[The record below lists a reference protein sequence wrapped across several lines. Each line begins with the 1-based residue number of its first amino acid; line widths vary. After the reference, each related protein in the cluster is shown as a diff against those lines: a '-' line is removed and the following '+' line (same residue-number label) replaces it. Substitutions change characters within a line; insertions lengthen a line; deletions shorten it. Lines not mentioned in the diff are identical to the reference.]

1 MLPMRQSYRI
11 IPIYTADVS
20 GVCSALYE
28 LGGMTV
34 MHDPSGCN
42 STYNT
47 HDEIR
52 WYDQDSLIFIS
63 GLTEI
68 DAIMGNDRKFMDDIE
83 HAARE
88 LHPKFIALAGSPIP
102 FMNGTDFPAIA
113 RVIETETGIPTFSVP
128 TNGMHDYVYGAGIAL
143 EEIAKRFTG
152 KSPVENL
159 NQHANER
166 TRQLYEKHSVNLLG
180 VTPLDFGPQ
189 KKVDILKE
197 NLQKNGWQVL
207 STWAMGDNLETLQ
220 RAGEAS
226 VNLVVSAVGL
236 RAAKVLQEKFGTPY
250 VVGAPV
256 CTELFL
262 TEKVGTKAEIAMDDL
277 LNRSDSL
284 NYTEE
289 IVQALNEMLHKRKEN
304 DQAENQ
310 VLYYAETKCA
320 NRTEIEKAEKSEALH
335 SENEMMQKNIQMPY
349 LKNRMSAPAEITLI
363 GEPVTMGSL
372 AAAIETEYGKSV
384 RVLCP
389 LKDCEALVG
398 SKDAIVLGEEAM
410 EEALKDAQIIIADP
424 LYRPICPKKST
435 FYELPHVAFSGR
447 IFV

>member
-68 DAIMGNDRKFMDDIE
+68 DAIMGNDQKFINDIE

-113 RVIETETGIPTFSVP
+113 RVIEEETGIPAFSVP
-128 TNGMHDYVYGAGIAL
+128 TNGMNDYVYGAGIAL
-143 EEIAKRFTG
+143 EEIAKRFVSAPAENRG
-152 KSPVENL
+152 KDKNF
-159 NQHANER
+159 AR
-166 TRQLYEKHSVNLLG
+166 RVNLLG

-189 KKVDILKE
+189 ENVEILKE
-197 NLQKNGWQVL
+197 NLQKYGWTVL
-207 STWAMGDNLETLQ
+207 STWAMGDDLEMLQ
-220 RAGEAS
+220 KSGEAD

-236 RAAKVLQEKFGTPY
+236 RVAKVLWETCSIPY
-250 VVGAPV
+250 VIGNPNEWMA
-256 CTELFL
+256 EDIS
-262 TEKVGTKAEIAMDDL
+262 KALEAAA
-277 LNRSDSL
+277 
-284 NYTEE
+284 TG
-289 IVQALNEMLHKRKEN
+289 
-304 DQAENQ
+304 
-310 VLYYAETKCA
+310 
-320 NRTEIEKAEKSEALH
+320 KSEP
-335 SENEMMQKNIQMPY
+335 EVTY
-349 LKNRMSAPAEITLI
+349 LQNRMEEEAEITLI

-372 AAAIETEYGKSV
+372 AAGIEKAYGRSA

-389 LKDCEALVG
+389 LKECESLVG
-398 SKDAIVLGEEAM
+398 EKDEVVLGEEAM
-410 EEALKDAQIIIADP
+410 EEALKGAKMIVADP
-424 LYRPICPKKST
+424 LYRPICPKDSS

-447 IFV
+447 IYFV

>member
-68 DAIMGNDRKFMDDIE
+68 DAIMGNDRKFIDDIE

-113 RVIETETGIPTFSVP
+113 RVIETETGIPTFAVP

-143 EEIAKRFTG
+143 EEIAKRFTEEADT
-152 KSPVENL
+152 KNAIQKPEI
-159 NQHANER
+159 R
-166 TRQLYEKHSVNLLG
+166 FRRSVNLLG

-189 KKVDILKE
+189 KNVEILKE
-197 NLQKNGWQVL
+197 NLHKYGWNVL
-207 STWAMGDNLETLQ
+207 STWAMGDLLETLQ
-220 RAGEAS
+220 MAGTAE

-236 RAAKVLQEKFGTPY
+236 RAAKVLQEKYGTPY
-250 VVGAPV
+250 VI
-256 CTELFL
+256 
-262 TEKVGTKAEIAMDDL
+262 GTP
-277 LNRSDSL
+277 
-284 NYTEE
+284 
-289 IVQALNEMLHKRKEN
+289 NEWL
-304 DQAENQ
+304 AEN
-310 VLYYAETKCA
+310 
-320 NRTEIEKAEKSEALH
+320 ISEAL
-335 SENEMMQKNIQMPY
+335 ENAKGQQTEKLIYLQNRMQKD
-349 LKNRMSAPAEITLI
+349 AEITLI
-363 GEPVTMGSL
+363 GEPITMGSL
-372 AAAIETEYGKSV
+372 AAGIEKVHGRST

-389 LKDCEALVG
+389 LKECEDLIG
-398 SKDAIVLGEEAM
+398 EKDAIVLGEEAM
-410 EEALKDAQIIIADP
+410 EEALKDAKIIVADP
-424 LYRPICPKKST
+424 LYKPICPPKCE

-447 IFV
+447 IYIK

>member
-1 MLPMRQSYRI
+1 MRQSYRM

-68 DAIMGNDRKFMDDIE
+68 DAIMGNDRKFIDDIE

-128 TNGMHDYVYGAGIAL
+128 TNGMNDYIYGVGIAL
-143 EEIAKRFTG
+143 EQIARRFV
-152 KSPVENL
+152 KEPDRQKKDRFPV
-159 NQHANER
+159 R
-166 TRQLYEKHSVNLLG
+166 SVNLLG

-189 KKVDILKE
+189 ENVETLKE
-197 NLQKNGWQVL
+197 NLKEYGWNVL
-207 STWAMGDNLETLQ
+207 STWAMGDDLETLQ
-220 RAGEAS
+220 KAGEATVS
-226 VNLVVSAVGL
+226 LVVSAVGL
-236 RAAKVLQEKFGTPY
+236 LAAEVLRETYKIPYVIGTPNQW
-250 VVGAPV
+250 
-256 CTELFL
+256 L
-262 TEKVGTKAEIAMDDL
+262 AEDISNAL
-277 LNRSDSL
+277 ETAITRYAAVTQQSDP
-284 NYTEE
+284 
-289 IVQALNEMLHKRKEN
+289 A
-304 DQAENQ
+304 AF
-310 VLYYAETKCA
+310 
-320 NRTEIEKAEKSEALH
+320 
-335 SENEMMQKNIQMPY
+335 Y
-349 LKNRMSAPAEITLI
+349 LKNRMQQEAEITLI

-372 AAAIETEYGKSV
+372 AAGIEKKYGHSV
-384 RVLCP
+384 RVFCP
-389 LKDCEALVG
+389 LKGCETLLG
-398 SKDAIVLGEEAM
+398 KKDKAVFGEEAM
-410 EEALKDAQIIIADP
+410 EEALKDARIIVADP
-424 LYRPICPKKST
+424 LYRPVCPKDSI

-447 IFV
+447 IYSGKNNR

>member
-1 MLPMRQSYRI
+1 MRQSYRI

-68 DAIMGNDRKFMDDIE
+68 DAIMGNDRKFIDDIE

-88 LHPKFIALAGSPIP
+88 LRPKFIALAGSPIP

-113 RVIETETGIPTFSVP
+113 RVIEVETGIPTFSVP

-143 EEIAKRFTG
+143 EKIAERFAGKTEIENDTQKQTFADKSAETETTDDSRFPDSVVNMNPKKKEKRSG
-152 KSPVENL
+152 
-159 NQHANER
+159 R
-166 TRQLYEKHSVNLLG
+166 SVNLLG

-189 KKVDILKE
+189 KNVEIMKE
-197 NLQKNGWQVL
+197 NLHNYGWNVL
-207 STWAMGDNLETLQ
+207 SAWAMGDTLETLQ
-220 RAGEAS
+220 QAETAD

-250 VVGAPV
+250 VI
-256 CTELFL
+256 
-262 TEKVGTKAEIAMDDL
+262 GTP
-277 LNRSDSL
+277 
-284 NYTEE
+284 
-289 IVQALNEMLHKRKEN
+289 NEWL
-304 DQAENQ
+304 
-310 VLYYAETKCA
+310 AET
-320 NRTEIEKAEKSEALH
+320 ISEAL
-335 SENEMMQKNIQMPY
+335 EEAAEQQTDRKMVYLQNRMQKE
-349 LKNRMSAPAEITLI
+349 AEITLI

-372 AAAIETEYGKSV
+372 AAGIEKKYGHSV
-384 RVLCP
+384 RVFCP
-389 LKDCEALVG
+389 LKECENLVG
-398 SKDAIVLGEEAM
+398 EKDAIVLGEEAM
-410 EEALKDAQIIIADP
+410 EEALRDAKIIVADP
-424 LYRPICPKKST
+424 LYKPICPAKCT

-447 IFV
+447 LWFGAD

>member
-68 DAIMGNDRKFMDDIE
+68 DAIMGNDRKFIDDIE

-113 RVIETETGIPTFSVP
+113 RVIETETGIPTFAVP

-143 EEIAKRFTG
+143 EEIAKRFT
-152 KSPVENL
+152 
-159 NQHANER
+159 
-166 TRQLYEKHSVNLLG
+166 EKADTKNAIQKPEIRFRRSVNLLG

-189 KKVDILKE
+189 KNVNLLKE
-197 NLQKNGWQVL
+197 NLHKYGWNVL
-207 STWAMGDNLETLQ
+207 ATWAMGDSLETLQ
-220 RAGEAS
+220 MAGTAA

-250 VVGAPV
+250 VI
-256 CTELFL
+256 
-262 TEKVGTKAEIAMDDL
+262 GTPNEWLAEDISKKM
-277 LNRSDSL
+277 
-284 NYTEE
+284 
-289 IVQALNEMLHKRKEN
+289 EN
-304 DQAENQ
+304 
-310 VLYYAETKCA
+310 V
-320 NRTEIEKAEKSEALH
+320 IEQLSSAFIPEAVYLKDR
-335 SENEMMQKNIQMPY
+335 MQKD
-349 LKNRMSAPAEITLI
+349 AEITLI

-372 AAAIETEYGKSV
+372 AAGIEKIYGRSA
-384 RVLCP
+384 RVFCP
-389 LKDCEALVG
+389 LKECENLIG
-398 SKDAIVLGEEAM
+398 EKDAIVFGEEAM
-410 EEALKDAQIIIADP
+410 EEALKDAKIIVADP
-424 LYRPICPKKST
+424 LYRPIAPKDCE

-447 IFV
+447 MFLTRF

>member
-1 MLPMRQSYRI
+1 MRQSYRI

-68 DAIMGNDRKFMDDIE
+68 DAIMGNDRKFIDDIE

-88 LHPKFIALAGSPIP
+88 LRPKFIALAGSPIP

-152 KSPVENL
+152 KTEIENDT
-159 NQHANER
+159 QKR
-166 TRQLYEKHSVNLLG
+166 TSADKIAETETTDDSRFPDSVVNVNPKKKEKRSGRSVNLLG

-189 KKVDILKE
+189 KNVEIMKE
-197 NLQKNGWQVL
+197 NLHNYGWNVL
-207 STWAMGDNLETLQ
+207 SAWAMGDTLETLQ
-220 RAGEAS
+220 QAETAD

-250 VVGAPV
+250 VI
-256 CTELFL
+256 
-262 TEKVGTKAEIAMDDL
+262 GTP
-277 LNRSDSL
+277 
-284 NYTEE
+284 
-289 IVQALNEMLHKRKEN
+289 NEWL
-304 DQAENQ
+304 
-310 VLYYAETKCA
+310 AET
-320 NRTEIEKAEKSEALH
+320 ISEALK
-335 SENEMMQKNIQMPY
+335 EAAEQQTDRKMVYLQNRMQKE
-349 LKNRMSAPAEITLI
+349 AEITLI

-372 AAAIETEYGKSV
+372 AAGIEKKYGHSV
-384 RVLCP
+384 RVFCP
-389 LKDCEALVG
+389 LKECENLVG
-398 SKDAIVLGEEAM
+398 EKDAIVLGEEAM
-410 EEALKDAQIIIADP
+410 EEALRDAKIIVADP
-424 LYRPICPKKST
+424 LYKPICPAKCT

-447 IFV
+447 LWFGTD

>member
-68 DAIMGNDRKFMDDIE
+68 DAIMGNDRKFIDDIE

-88 LHPKFIALAGSPIP
+88 LRPKFIALAGSPIP

-113 RVIETETGIPTFSVP
+113 RVIEAETGIPTFSVP

-143 EEIAKRFTG
+143 EKIAERFAGKTEIENDTQKQTSADKSAETETTDDSRFPDSVVNMNPKKKEKRSG
-152 KSPVENL
+152 
-159 NQHANER
+159 R
-166 TRQLYEKHSVNLLG
+166 SVNLLG

-189 KKVDILKE
+189 KNVEIMKE
-197 NLQKNGWQVL
+197 NLHNYGWNVL
-207 STWAMGDNLETLQ
+207 SAWAMGDTLETLQ
-220 RAGEAS
+220 QAETAD

-250 VVGAPV
+250 VI
-256 CTELFL
+256 
-262 TEKVGTKAEIAMDDL
+262 GTP
-277 LNRSDSL
+277 
-284 NYTEE
+284 
-289 IVQALNEMLHKRKEN
+289 NEWL
-304 DQAENQ
+304 
-310 VLYYAETKCA
+310 AET
-320 NRTEIEKAEKSEALH
+320 ISEAL
-335 SENEMMQKNIQMPY
+335 EEAAEQQTDRKIVYLQNRMQKE
-349 LKNRMSAPAEITLI
+349 AEITLI

-372 AAAIETEYGKSV
+372 AAGIEKKYGHSV
-384 RVLCP
+384 RVFCP
-389 LKDCEALVG
+389 LKECENLVG
-398 SKDAIVLGEEAM
+398 EKDAIVLGEEAM
-410 EEALKDAQIIIADP
+410 EEALKDAKIIVADP
-424 LYRPICPKKST
+424 LYKPICPAKCT

-447 IFV
+447 LWFGTD

>member
-1 MLPMRQSYRI
+1 MLLMRQSYRM

-68 DAIMGNDRKFMDDIE
+68 DAIMGNDRKFIDDIE

-128 TNGMHDYVYGAGIAL
+128 TNGMNDYIYGAGIAL
-143 EEIAKRFTG
+143 EQIARRFV
-152 KSPVENL
+152 KEPD
-159 NQHANER
+159 
-166 TRQLYEKHSVNLLG
+166 RQEKDRSSLKSVNLLG

-189 KKVDILKE
+189 ENVEVLKE
-197 NLQKNGWQVL
+197 NLKKYGWNVL
-207 STWAMGDNLETLQ
+207 STWAMGDDLETLQ
-220 RAGEAS
+220 KAGEATVS
-226 VNLVVSAVGL
+226 LVVSAVGL
-236 RAAKVLQEKFGTPY
+236 RAAEVLREKYKIPYVIGTPNQW
-250 VVGAPV
+250 
-256 CTELFL
+256 L
-262 TEKVGTKAEIAMDDL
+262 AEDISNAL
-277 LNRSDSL
+277 ETAITRYAAVTQQSDP
-284 NYTEE
+284 
-289 IVQALNEMLHKRKEN
+289 A
-304 DQAENQ
+304 AF
-310 VLYYAETKCA
+310 
-320 NRTEIEKAEKSEALH
+320 
-335 SENEMMQKNIQMPY
+335 Y
-349 LKNRMSAPAEITLI
+349 LKNRMQQKAEITLI

-372 AAAIETEYGKSV
+372 AAGIEKKYGHSA
-384 RVLCP
+384 RVFCP
-389 LKDCEALVG
+389 LKGCETLLG
-398 SKDAIVLGEEAM
+398 KKDKAVFGEEAM
-410 EEALKDAQIIIADP
+410 EEALKDARIIVADP
-424 LYRPICPKKST
+424 LYRPVCPKDSI

-447 IFV
+447 IYSGKNNR

>member
-68 DAIMGNDRKFMDDIE
+68 DAIMGNDRKFIDDIE

-88 LHPKFIALAGSPIP
+88 LRPKFIALAGSPIP

-113 RVIETETGIPTFSVP
+113 RVIEVETGIPTFSVP

-143 EEIAKRFTG
+143 EKIAERFAGKTEIENDTQKQTSADKSAETETTDDSRFPDSVVNMNPKKKEKRSG
-152 KSPVENL
+152 
-159 NQHANER
+159 R
-166 TRQLYEKHSVNLLG
+166 SVNLLG

-189 KKVDILKE
+189 KNVEIMKE
-197 NLQKNGWQVL
+197 NLHNYGWNVL
-207 STWAMGDNLETLQ
+207 SAWAMGDTLETLQ
-220 RAGEAS
+220 QAETAD

-250 VVGAPV
+250 VI
-256 CTELFL
+256 
-262 TEKVGTKAEIAMDDL
+262 GTP
-277 LNRSDSL
+277 
-284 NYTEE
+284 
-289 IVQALNEMLHKRKEN
+289 NEWL
-304 DQAENQ
+304 
-310 VLYYAETKCA
+310 AET
-320 NRTEIEKAEKSEALH
+320 ISEAL
-335 SENEMMQKNIQMPY
+335 EEAAEQQTDRKMVYLQNRMQKE
-349 LKNRMSAPAEITLI
+349 AEIILI

-372 AAAIETEYGKSV
+372 AAGIEKKYGHSV
-384 RVLCP
+384 RVFCP
-389 LKDCEALVG
+389 LKECENLVG
-398 SKDAIVLGEEAM
+398 EKDAIVLGEEAM
-410 EEALKDAQIIIADP
+410 EEALKDAKIIVADP
-424 LYRPICPKKST
+424 LYKPICPAKCT

-447 IFV
+447 LWFGTD

>member
-68 DAIMGNDRKFMDDIE
+68 DAIMGNDRKFIDDIE

-88 LHPKFIALAGSPIP
+88 LRPNFIALAGSPIP

-143 EEIAKRFTG
+143 EKIAERFTG
-152 KSPVENL
+152 KTERENDTQKQTSADKSAETEMTDDSRFPDSVV
-159 NQHANER
+159 NVNPKKK
-166 TRQLYEKHSVNLLG
+166 EKRSGRSVNLLG

-189 KKVDILKE
+189 KNVEIMKE
-197 NLQKNGWQVL
+197 NLHNYGWNVF
-207 STWAMGDNLETLQ
+207 SAWAMGDTLETLQ
-220 RAGEAS
+220 QAETAD

-250 VVGAPV
+250 VI
-256 CTELFL
+256 
-262 TEKVGTKAEIAMDDL
+262 GTP
-277 LNRSDSL
+277 
-284 NYTEE
+284 
-289 IVQALNEMLHKRKEN
+289 NEWL
-304 DQAENQ
+304 
-310 VLYYAETKCA
+310 AET
-320 NRTEIEKAEKSEALH
+320 ISEAL
-335 SENEMMQKNIQMPY
+335 EEAAEQQTDRKIVY
-349 LKNRMSAPAEITLI
+349 LQNRMRKEAEITLI

-372 AAAIETEYGKSV
+372 AAGIEKKYGHSV
-384 RVLCP
+384 RVFCP
-389 LKDCEALVG
+389 LKECENLVG
-398 SKDAIVLGEEAM
+398 EKDAIVLGEEAM
-410 EEALKDAQIIIADP
+410 EEALRDAKIIVADP
-424 LYRPICPKKST
+424 LYKPICPT
-435 FYELPHVAFSGR
+435 TCVFYELPHVAFSGR
-447 IFV
+447 LWIGAD

>member
-68 DAIMGNDRKFMDDIE
+68 DAIMGNDRKFIDDIE
-83 HAARE
+83 HAARD

-113 RVIETETGIPTFSVP
+113 RVIETETGIPTFAVP

-143 EEIAKRFTG
+143 EKIAKRFTE
-152 KSPVENL
+152 K
-159 NQHANER
+159 ANIKNAIQKTEIR
-166 TRQLYEKHSVNLLG
+166 FRRSVNLLG
-180 VTPLDFGPQ
+180 VTPLDFGVQ
-189 KKVDILKE
+189 KNVEILKE
-197 NLQKNGWQVL
+197 NLHKYGWHVL
-207 STWAMGDNLETLQ
+207 SAWAMGDSLETLQ
-220 RAGEAS
+220 MAGTAD

-236 RAAKVLQEKFGTPY
+236 RTAKVLQEKFGTPY
-250 VVGAPV
+250 VIGTPNEWLAEDISKKMENV
-256 CTELFL
+256 TEQQMEQLSNTQCL
-262 TEKVGTKAEIAMDDL
+262 NRLSGMQKCDGTK
-277 LNRSDSL
+277 
-284 NYTEE
+284 
-289 IVQALNEMLHKRKEN
+289 VK
-304 DQAENQ
+304 DQLSRAF
-310 VLYYAETKCA
+310 
-320 NRTEIEKAEKSEALH
+320 IPEAV
-335 SENEMMQKNIQMPY
+335 Y
-349 LKNRMSAPAEITLI
+349 LKDRMQTSAEITLI

-372 AAAIETEYGKSV
+372 AAGIEKVYGRSA
-384 RVLCP
+384 RVFCP
-389 LKDCEALVG
+389 LKECENLVG
-398 SKDAIVLGEEAM
+398 EKDAIILGEEAM
-410 EEALKDAQIIIADP
+410 EKVLKEAKIIVADP
-424 LYRPICPKKST
+424 LYRPIAPKDCE

-447 IFV
+447 MFLTRF

>member
-68 DAIMGNDRKFMDDIE
+68 DAIMGNDRKFIDDIE

-88 LHPKFIALAGSPIP
+88 LRPKFIALAGSPIP

-143 EEIAKRFTG
+143 EKIAERFAGKTEIENDTQKQTSADKSAETETTDDSRFPDSVVNMNPKKKEKRSG
-152 KSPVENL
+152 
-159 NQHANER
+159 R
-166 TRQLYEKHSVNLLG
+166 SVNLLG

-189 KKVDILKE
+189 KNVEIMKE
-197 NLQKNGWQVL
+197 NLHNYGWNVL
-207 STWAMGDNLETLQ
+207 SAWAMGDTLETLQ
-220 RAGEAS
+220 QAETAD

-250 VVGAPV
+250 VI
-256 CTELFL
+256 
-262 TEKVGTKAEIAMDDL
+262 GTP
-277 LNRSDSL
+277 
-284 NYTEE
+284 
-289 IVQALNEMLHKRKEN
+289 NEWL
-304 DQAENQ
+304 
-310 VLYYAETKCA
+310 AET
-320 NRTEIEKAEKSEALH
+320 ISEAL
-335 SENEMMQKNIQMPY
+335 EEAAEQQTDRKIVYLQNRMQKE
-349 LKNRMSAPAEITLI
+349 AEITLI

-372 AAAIETEYGKSV
+372 AAGIEKKYGHSV
-384 RVLCP
+384 RVFCP
-389 LKDCEALVG
+389 LKECENLVG
-398 SKDAIVLGEEAM
+398 EKDAIVLGEEAM
-410 EEALKDAQIIIADP
+410 EEALRDAKIIVADP
-424 LYRPICPKKST
+424 LYKPICPAKCT

-447 IFV
+447 LWFGTD

>member
-1 MLPMRQSYRI
+1 MRQSYRM

-68 DAIMGNDRKFMDDIE
+68 DAIMGNDRKFIDDIE

-128 TNGMHDYVYGAGIAL
+128 TNGMNDYIYGAGIAL
-143 EEIAKRFTG
+143 EQIARRFV
-152 KSPVENL
+152 KEPDRQKKDRFPV
-159 NQHANER
+159 R
-166 TRQLYEKHSVNLLG
+166 SVNLLG

-189 KKVDILKE
+189 ENVERLKE
-197 NLQKNGWQVL
+197 NLKKYGWNVL
-207 STWAMGDNLETLQ
+207 STWAMGDDLETLQ
-220 RAGEAS
+220 KAGEATVS
-226 VNLVVSAVGL
+226 LVVSAVGL
-236 RAAKVLQEKFGTPY
+236 LAAEVLRETYKIPYVIGTPNQW
-250 VVGAPV
+250 
-256 CTELFL
+256 L
-262 TEKVGTKAEIAMDDL
+262 AEDISNALETTIM
-277 LNRSDSL
+277 RHAAAIQQSDP
-284 NYTEE
+284 
-289 IVQALNEMLHKRKEN
+289 A
-304 DQAENQ
+304 AF
-310 VLYYAETKCA
+310 
-320 NRTEIEKAEKSEALH
+320 
-335 SENEMMQKNIQMPY
+335 Y
-349 LKNRMSAPAEITLI
+349 LKNRMQQEAEITLI

-372 AAAIETEYGKSV
+372 AAGIEKKYGHSA
-384 RVLCP
+384 RVFCP
-389 LKDCEALVG
+389 LKGCETLLG
-398 SKDAIVLGEEAM
+398 KKDKAVFGEEAM
-410 EEALKDAQIIIADP
+410 EEALKDARIIVADP
-424 LYRPICPKKST
+424 LYRPVCPKDSI

-447 IFV
+447 IYLGKNNR

>member
-68 DAIMGNDRKFMDDIE
+68 DAIMGNDRKFIDDIE

-113 RVIETETGIPTFSVP
+113 RVIETETGIPTFAVP
-128 TNGMHDYVYGAGIAL
+128 TNGMHDYIYGAGIAL
-143 EEIAKRFTG
+143 EEIAKRFTEEADT
-152 KSPVENL
+152 KNAIQKPKI
-159 NQHANER
+159 R
-166 TRQLYEKHSVNLLG
+166 FRRSVNLLG

-189 KKVDILKE
+189 KNVNLLKE
-197 NLQKNGWQVL
+197 NLHKYGWNVL
-207 STWAMGDNLETLQ
+207 STWAMGDSLETLQ
-220 RAGEAS
+220 MAGTAE

-236 RAAKVLQEKFGTPY
+236 RAAKVLQEKYGTPY
-250 VVGAPV
+250 VI
-256 CTELFL
+256 
-262 TEKVGTKAEIAMDDL
+262 GTP
-277 LNRSDSL
+277 
-284 NYTEE
+284 
-289 IVQALNEMLHKRKEN
+289 NEWL
-304 DQAENQ
+304 AENISKRMEN
-310 VLYYAETKCA
+310 A
-320 NRTEIEKAEKSEALH
+320 IEQLSSAFIPEAV
-335 SENEMMQKNIQMPY
+335 Y
-349 LKNRMSAPAEITLI
+349 LKDRIQTSAEITLI

-372 AAAIETEYGKSV
+372 AAGIEKVYGRSA
-384 RVLCP
+384 RVFCP
-389 LKDCEALVG
+389 LKECENLIG
-398 SKDAIVLGEEAM
+398 EKDAIVLGEEAM
-410 EEALKDAQIIIADP
+410 EKALKDAKIIVADP
-424 LYRPICPKKST
+424 LYRPIAPKDCE

-447 IFV
+447 IFLSRF

>member
-68 DAIMGNDRKFMDDIE
+68 DAIMGNDRKFIDDIE

-88 LHPKFIALAGSPIP
+88 LRPKFIALAGSPIP

-113 RVIETETGIPTFSVP
+113 RVIEVETGIPTFSVP

-143 EEIAKRFTG
+143 EKIAERFAGKTEIENDTQKQTSADKSAETETTDDSRFPDSVVNMNPKKKEKRSG
-152 KSPVENL
+152 
-159 NQHANER
+159 R
-166 TRQLYEKHSVNLLG
+166 SVNLLG

-189 KKVDILKE
+189 KNVEIMKE
-197 NLQKNGWQVL
+197 NLYNYGWNVL
-207 STWAMGDNLETLQ
+207 SAWAMGDTLETLQ
-220 RAGEAS
+220 QAETAD

-250 VVGAPV
+250 VI
-256 CTELFL
+256 
-262 TEKVGTKAEIAMDDL
+262 GTP
-277 LNRSDSL
+277 
-284 NYTEE
+284 
-289 IVQALNEMLHKRKEN
+289 NEWL
-304 DQAENQ
+304 
-310 VLYYAETKCA
+310 AET
-320 NRTEIEKAEKSEALH
+320 ISEAL
-335 SENEMMQKNIQMPY
+335 EEAAEQQTDRKMVYLQNRMQKE
-349 LKNRMSAPAEITLI
+349 AEITLI

-372 AAAIETEYGKSV
+372 AAGIEKKYGHSV
-384 RVLCP
+384 RVFCP
-389 LKDCEALVG
+389 LKECENLVG
-398 SKDAIVLGEEAM
+398 EKDAIVLGEEAM
-410 EEALKDAQIIIADP
+410 EEALKDAKIIVADP
-424 LYRPICPKKST
+424 LYKPICPAKCT

-447 IFV
+447 LWFGTD